1 MPEGIHWR
9 GNRVYVV
16 LREPDPSAPGRKKVV
31 WHAGTTYGF
40 QDEDS
45 ALAWRDQR
53 RQEIRAGRAATRD
66 KVTVSDYLLEWL
78 PAHALV
84 KDLKPS
90 TIDSYREKI
99 SYVSRHPFGQMQ
111 LQLIKPV
118 DVKRFYSD
126 LLTKGGITK
135 TGLSKRTVEFVG
147 TLLKKALRDA
157 MTEYGLRGDSPAEHI
172 AIPRPRQ
179 TETQTWSSDELGRLI
194 KVIREDRYGRMFAV
208 QAATGARR
216 GEMLGLRWSD
226 VDLDSCQVLFHNNRV
241 KVRGGMVEHSLKSG
255 MSKRV
260 TIDPVT
266 VTILREH
273 KLKQKEDRLRAG
285 SRWLDADYVF
295 PNVFGGP
302 LNPSNLHRYWKAI
315 IEKAGV
321 TYIKPHALRH
331 THATLLL
338 EAGIPAHVVAE
349 RLGHK
354 DVTTTFKVYAHV
366 TARQEDAAA
375 DTYAK
380 WLSSGSTN

>member
-9 GNRVYVV
+9 GDRVYVV
-16 LREPDPSAPGRKKVV
+16 LREPDPLNPSRKKVV

-40 QDEDS
+40 NDEES

-53 RQEIRAGRAATRD
+53 RQDLRVGRAAARD
-66 KVTVSDYLLEWL
+66 KITVSDYLSEWL
-78 PAHALV
+78 PAHALT

-90 TIDSYREKI
+90 TIDSYKEKI
-99 SYVSRHPFGQMQ
+99 SYVSNHTLGQMQ
-111 LQLIKPV
+111 LQLVKPI
-118 DVKRFYSD
+118 DIKRFYSD
-126 LLTKGGITK
+126 LLTKGGVNK

-147 TLLKKALRDA
+147 TLLKKAFRDA

-172 AIPRPRQ
+172 AIPRPRH
-179 TETQTWSSDELGRLI
+179 TETKIWSSDEMSRLI
-194 KVIREDRYGRMFAV
+194 NVIRQDRYGRMFVV
-208 QAATGARR
+208 QSATGARR

-226 VDLDSCQVLFHNNRV
+226 IDLEIGVITFHTNRV
-241 KVRGGMVEHSLKSG
+241 KVHGGMVEHSLKSG
-255 MSKRV
+255 LSKRV
-260 TIDPVT
+260 TIDPAT
-266 VTILREH
+266 VLLLKEH
-273 KLKQKEDRLRAG
+273 RVKQKEDRLRAG

-302 LNPSNLHRYWKAI
+302 LNPSNMARYWKAI
-315 IEKAGV
+315 IEQANV

-338 EAGIPAHVVAE
+338 EAGVPAHVVAE

-366 TARQEDAAA
+366 TAKQQDEAA

-380 WLSSGSTN
+380 WLSSGQP